1 MLRIRKLHKWA
12 SVIVGIQLLLWLI
25 SGLYFNLMD
34 HHKAQGLSYQNE
46 AHNEVAIDTHRLLEP
61 KMVLGAFKPSM
72 SLSMIT
78 LLDQPYYLLTHEKGL
93 YNHLHHDYTLV
104 DAYLGKPVLID
115 VALAQRL
122 ARESYSGEA
131 EISSTHLL
139 TPPLDDF
146 PKQQNDTWQI
156 NFADDI
162 ATSVYIE
169 AQSGRLVG
177 HSDEHKRLAEV
188 FFMLHFMDY
197 FNEGGFNNI
206 PIKVFAFITLWL
218 TFSGFI
224 WVIDMLKRYK
234 YRPKWKPKSA
244 RLKRETRLN

>member
-1 MLRIRKLHKWA
+1 MLLIKKLHKWA
-12 SVIVGIQLLLWLI
+12 SVIVGIQLLLWLV

-34 HHKAQGLSYQNE
+34 HNKAQGLTYQHNTHAKVALD
-46 AHNEVAIDTHRLLEP
+46 AHSLLEP
-61 KMVLGAFKPSM
+61 KAILSSFKPSV
-72 SLSMIT
+72 SLNIVT
-78 LLDQPYYLLTHEKGL
+78 LLGKPYYLLTHEKGL
-93 YNHLHHDYTLV
+93 YNHHDTLV
-104 DAYLGKPVLID
+104 DAYLGTAVLID
-115 VALAQRL
+115 APLAQKL

-131 EISSTHLL
+131 EISSTRLL
-139 TPPLDDF
+139 VPPLDDF

-169 AQSGRLVG
+169 AQSGQLVG

-206 PIKVFAFITLWL
+206 PIKIFAFITLWL
-218 TFSGFI
+218 TFSGLI
-224 WVIDMLKRYK
+224 WVIDMLRRKRYQPSLK
-234 YRPKWKPKSA
+234 QKSA
-244 RLKRETRLN
+244 RCKRETKLN

>member
-1 MLRIRKLHKWA
+1 MFWIRKLHKWA

-34 HHKAQGLSYQNE
+34 HHKAQGLSYRSD
-46 AHNEVAIDTHRLLEP
+46 AHAVVAVDTHRLVEP
-61 KMVLGAFKPSM
+61 KIVLGAFKPSV
-72 SLSMIT
+72 SLNLIT
-78 LLDQPYYLLTHEKGL
+78 LLDKPYYLLTHEKGL
-93 YNHLHHDYTLV
+93 YKHLHHDYTLV
-104 DAYLGKPVLID
+104 NAYQGKPVLID
-115 VALAQRL
+115 VAFAQRL
-122 ARESYSGEA
+122 ARKSYSGEA
-131 EISSTHLL
+131 KISSTHLL
-139 TPPLDDF
+139 NPPFEDF

-156 NFADDI
+156 NFADDV
-162 ATSVYIE
+162 ATSVYID

-197 FNEGGFNNI
+197 TNEASFNNI

-218 TFSGFI
+218 TFSGLI
-224 WVIDMLKRYK
+224 WVVDMLKCHK
-234 YRPKWKPKSA
+234 YRPKWKRKSA

>member
-1 MLRIRKLHKWA
+1 MFWIRKVHKWA

-34 HHKAQGLSYQNE
+34 HNKAQGLSYRSD
-46 AHNEVAIDTHRLLEP
+46 AHAVVAVETHRLVEP
-61 KMVLGAFKPSM
+61 KMVLGAFKPSV
-72 SLSMIT
+72 SLSLIT
-78 LLDQPYYLLTHEKGL
+78 LLDKPYYLLTHEKGL
-93 YNHLHHDYTLV
+93 YKHLRHDYTLV
-104 DAYLGKPVLID
+104 NAYQGKPVLID
-115 VALAQRL
+115 VEFAQRL

-131 EISSTHLL
+131 QISSTNLL
-139 TPPLDDF
+139 IPPLDDF

-197 FNEGGFNNI
+197 FNEGGFNTI
-206 PIKVFAFITLWL
+206 PIKIFAFITLWL

-224 WVIDMLKRYK
+224 WVIDMLKRHK

-244 RLKRETRLN
+244 LSTRETTLN